1 MIYQID
7 THFMGKYEKTYY
19 ASSFQEGYE
28 MFKKLG
34 KKLIRTNGMIMSK
47 MYERK
52 EGEVRHGVYYIGKD
66 IKASSPQILMKPY
79 HQSQEVK
86 ISTSLEALEDLHDFI
101 LRKESL
107 ECIYGVN
114 DLRFHYGDKY
124 KININSGYKLKK

>member
-1 MIYQID
+1 
-7 THFMGKYEKTYY
+7 
-19 ASSFQEGYE
+19 
-28 MFKKLG
+28 
-34 KKLIRTNGMIMSK
+34 
-47 MYERK
+47 
-52 EGEVRHGVYYIGKD
+52 
-66 IKASSPQILMKPY
+66 MKPY

-86 ISTSLEALEDLHDFI
+86 ISTPLEALEDLHDFI